1 MEKQNQILADS
12 KLEMERRNESLRREI
27 DILNQ
32 DKTFLS
38 RENASL
44 EDKQSR
50 QEDKLDRLERSL
62 LEAKKQAEKY
72 MDKVLNT
79 NDEVKSKYD
88 RKYS

>member
-1 MEKQNQILADS
+1 
-12 KLEMERRNESLRREI
+12 LRREL

-32 DKTFLS
+32 DKTFLA
-38 RENASL
+38 RENANL

-50 QEDKLDRLERSL
+50 LEDKVDRLERSL

-88 RKYS
+88 KKYS